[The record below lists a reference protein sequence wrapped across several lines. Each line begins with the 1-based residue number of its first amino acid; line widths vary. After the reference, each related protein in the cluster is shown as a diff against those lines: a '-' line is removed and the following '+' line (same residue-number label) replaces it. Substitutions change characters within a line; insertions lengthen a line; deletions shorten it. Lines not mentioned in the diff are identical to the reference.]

1 MVFHS
6 AIQLEIARQLHQHRL
21 PGAESPAGPSLL
33 LEPRTGRK
41 EAHMHP
47 VRRLSALLRRALG
60 SRDVPADQLELERP
74 FLIRRSRA
82 GDAAALERLAQLD
95 SRALPEGSFLLAEIH
110 GEVVAAAPLDV
121 DEEPLS
127 DPFRPTANLRQLLT
141 LQARYARR
149 HRDRAVPAPGAANRA
164 LEDVA

>member
-6 AIQLEIARQLHQHRL
+6 VIQLEIARQLHQHRL
-21 PGAESPAGPSLL
+21 PGAGGPPGPSLL
-33 LEPRTGRK
+33 LEPRPGRK

-60 SRDVPADQLELERP
+60 SRNVPADHLELEKP

-82 GDAAALERLAQLD
+82 DDAAALERLAQLD
-95 SRALPEGSFLLAEIH
+95 SRKLPEGSFLLAEIH

-121 DEEPLS
+121 DEEPLG
-127 DPFRPTANLRQLLT
+127 DPFKQTANLRQLLT
-141 LQARYARR
+141 LQARYARKR
-149 HRDRAVPAPGAANRA
+149 QEGAAHAADAARRA
-164 LEDVA
+164 LPDVA